1 MEVTVQNERKLTG
14 DVFYG
19 LIEAIIDGVIIL

>member
-19 LIEAIIDGVIIL
+19 LIEAIIGVGIML